1 MRPLARKVFLVLA
14 ISLVILVGDF
24 FTLENRLVT
33 TNPALQ
39 KAGGLIAIPAAVGLV
54 AALILLA
61 LGQAKKLV
69 NGRGRAEPG
78 RREPADKVVDD
89 REVEHASRGR
99 AVRGLGVVRPRMR
112 FRPLKVLAG
121 LAILASWLVV
131 LPVMVHAHL
140 IVPASDYSPGPWAA
154 ETFLSLF
161 AVGVQFAAPTP
172 LALAFWPSMLISAY
186 FLFGRR
192 DRPVVDL
199 VAGIAGAAL
208 VWLLFGVLAP

>member
-1 MRPLARKVFLVLA
+1 MARKALWVLVISLLVL
-14 ISLVILVGDF
+14 VVDF

-33 TNPALQ
+33 TNPAWQ
-39 KAGGLIAIPAAVGLV
+39 KAGGLVAIPAVAGFV

-61 LGQAKKLV
+61 SGWARRLV
-69 NGRGRAEPG
+69 NGRGRGGAGGPAE
-78 RREPADKVVDD
+78 K
-89 REVEHASRGR
+89 EVERAPRGR
-99 AVRGLGVVRPRMR
+99 AVRGMGVVRPRMR

-121 LAILASWLVV
+121 LVVLAAWLVV
-131 LPVMVHAHL
+131 LPVMVHARL

-154 ETFLSLF
+154 EAFLSLF

-199 VAGIAGAAL
+199 IVGIAGAAL
-208 VWLLFGVLAP
+208 VWLLFGVLAPR